1 VERSVKPLF
10 ALQLYIHLGT
20 AVLSIPEYLEAISC
34 VITWELYY
42 IQKCHSGCGDFSK
55 STTIKLILG
64 GSDVNFDHLTV
75 SVDHVNSKLG
85 GVNNQQVYIHM
96 AP

>member
-1 VERSVKPLF
+1 VVSKPLF

-20 AVLSIPEYLEAISC
+20 AVLSIPEYLEAISY

-42 IQKCHSGCGDFSK
+42 RNVIQVMGISAINKYKTNF
-55 STTIKLILG
+55 G

-85 GVNNQQVYIHM
+85 RVS
-96 AP
+96 